1 MQVHNE
7 TRNFQ
12 IHRIPLRLSNAYL
25 LQKDDV
31 ALLVDA
37 GIPGET
43 ERIMSHLQRRGVKR
57 LEFIF
62 LTHAHYDHVG
72 SAAELRRQSGA
83 RILIQ
88 EADMGPLR
96 RGETHMGEVR
106 GRGRLSA
113 WLLPLIERILPVDP
127 VEPDLV
133 FNDTFEIPD
142 LGVQALAMH
151 VPGHTL
157 GSSVLLVERFELF
170 AGDLVSSTGGPHPQR
185 YYAQDWDAI
194 QHSLSMIQKL
204 QPTRTYPGHGHD
216 WIELKDLL
224 DLTI

>member
-1 MQVHNE
+1 MQAQKESVKFQVH
-7 TRNFQ
+7 
-12 IHRIPLRLSNAYL
+12 RIALRLSNAYL

-43 ERIMSHLQRRGVKR
+43 KRIMSHIQRRGVNR

-88 EADMGPLR
+88 KADVGALVH
-96 RGETHMGEVR
+96 GETHLGEVR
-106 GRGRLSA
+106 GRGRVSA
-113 WLLPLIERILPVDP
+113 WLLPLIERVLPVDP

-133 FNDTFEIPD
+133 FNDTFEIPG
-142 LGVQALAMH
+142 LGVQARAMH
-151 VPGHTL
+151 APGHTL
-157 GSSVLLVERFELF
+157 GSSVLWVEGSGLF
-170 AGDLVSSTGGPHPQR
+170 AGDLVSSTGRPHPQR
-185 YYAQDWDAI
+185 YYAQDWDSI
-194 QHSLSMIQKL
+194 QRSLSMIQDL
-204 QPTRTYPGHGHD
+204 QPTRTYPGHGPD
-216 WIELKDLL
+216 PIGLKALL
-224 DLTI
+224 DMTI